1 MDLGNRVGHYNE
13 CDKFERNDTNQLS
26 LHTKIDSEQ
35 KWFVSLG
42 YIIFYWVV
50 KKMIYILNP
59 KTKLSTENFNLNNWR
74 MFPVST
80 TSNF

>member
-1 MDLGNRVGHYNE
+1 MGNTLQLYSRYRVMDLGNRVGHYNE

-42 YIIFYWVV
+42 YIIFYCMGGE
-50 KKMIYILNP
+50 KDDLYFKP
-59 KTKLSTENFNLNNWR
+59 
-74 MFPVST
+74 
-80 TSNF
+80 